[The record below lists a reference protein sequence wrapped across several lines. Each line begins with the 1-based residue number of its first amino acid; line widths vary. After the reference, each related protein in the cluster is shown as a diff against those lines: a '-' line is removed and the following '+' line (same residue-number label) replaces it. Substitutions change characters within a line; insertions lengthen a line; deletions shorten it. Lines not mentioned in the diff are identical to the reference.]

1 MHLNGVNLH
10 SETYLLGNAV
20 FEEIKR
26 LRELGFTFVRM
37 SHYPHSPAFYE
48 ACDRYGVAVL
58 DCLAGWQQFYDT
70 DAFKENTYQ
79 QVREMVRA
87 NRNHPSIV
95 AWEPSLNESSYTEAW
110 AREVNRITKA
120 EYPEKGLAKAWT
132 CGWRYWNVFDMGC
145 GTPQANVNGD
155 AATYATKPVIVSE
168 YGDWNYGGYDSTT
181 RVTREPPTTP
191 TPRAATRAC
200 SSRRTTCRP
209 PTPGTARVGSSP
221 EPTPDPGEDPTLAP
235 GTDEVP
241 APGTAGTAQGAPAAV
256 PATGDPATAVAPL
269 LAAGLA
275 AAGAAV
281 ALRRARR

>member
-1 MHLNGVNLH
+1 MHLSGVNLH
-10 SETYLLGNAV
+10 SETYLLGNAVSDDAV

-181 RVTREPPTTP
+181 RVTREPAHYADAKGGDEGMLQQADNVQASYAWNREGRVLARAHPGP
-191 TPRAATRAC
+191 GRGPDPRARD
-200 SSRRTTCRP
+200 R
-209 PTPGTARVGSSP
+209 
-221 EPTPDPGEDPTLAP
+221 
-235 GTDEVP
+235 
-241 APGTAGTAQGAPAAV
+241 
-256 PATGDPATAVAPL
+256 
-269 LAAGLA
+269 
-275 AAGAAV
+275 
-281 ALRRARR
+281 